1 MASPLAVYKLTIL
14 YMLDRAGGEIPVPM
28 ISAFLLE
35 NGYTGFSS
43 LVQTYSEMEENGLV
57 NTRTEG
63 EERTFLS
70 ITQEGEETLRFFVN
84 DLSTEIRD
92 QIRVFL
98 KENGR
103 QLRREQSLTADYYR
117 NSFGNFE
124 AHLAVREKNET
135 VVDIRLTVPDAPT
148 AVHITEAWRE
158 KNQEIYAFLIENLF

>member
-1 MASPLAVYKLTIL
+1 MGDAFTTVCKSFSSQPFLGGSTTITSGAGSDAATSSAAPTLNSAFVMPL
-14 YMLDRAGGEIPVPM
+14 

-57 NTRTEG
+57 STRTEG

-84 DLSTEIRD
+84 DLSAEIRD

-98 KENGR
+98 
-103 QLRREQSLTADYYR
+103 LRK
-117 NSFGNFE
+117 G
-124 AHLAVREKNET
+124 
-135 VVDIRLTVPDAPT
+135 
-148 AVHITEAWRE
+148 
-158 KNQEIYAFLIENLF
+158 